1 MVILTTPL
9 EPIIFKILEKFCV
22 FFLLQ
27 FLKSSIQRIKQNVY
41 NGTFITMQ
49 ELSKRYNMMVNG
61 KNVETERV
69 DKLKKEI
76 ANLKARLVCF

>member
-1 MVILTTPL
+1 MTEFSKRSCL
-9 EPIIFKILEKFCV
+9 FS
-22 FFLLQ
+22 LLQ

-41 NGTFITMQ
+41 KGDFITMQ
-49 ELSKRYNMMVNG
+49 ELNKRYNMMVNG

-76 ANLKARLVCF
+76 ANLKSRLVRLSPR